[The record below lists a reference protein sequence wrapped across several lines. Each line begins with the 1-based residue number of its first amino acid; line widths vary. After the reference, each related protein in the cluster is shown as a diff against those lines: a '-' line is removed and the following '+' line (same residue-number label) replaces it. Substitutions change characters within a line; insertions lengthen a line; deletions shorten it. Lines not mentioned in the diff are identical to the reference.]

1 MVEDFY
7 LLKLVISVNG
17 FVFKTFHSCLAF
29 LYTIISPIK
38 VSHLHS
44 YSLSIKKEK
53 ISTHSFNSL
62 LKKIFILCLILN
74 DFAYKFHLCQIRK
87 KE

>member
-1 MVEDFY
+1 MVKDFY

-29 LYTIISPIK
+29 LYIIISPIK
-38 VSHLHS
+38 VSYLH
-44 YSLSIKKEK
+44 SLSIKKER

-62 LKKIFILCLILN
+62 LKKSLSSI
-74 DFAYKFHLCQIRK
+74 
-87 KE
+87 

>member
-7 LLKLVISVNG
+7 LLKLMISVNG

-38 VSHLHS
+38 VS
-44 YSLSIKKEK
+44 YSLSIKKER

-62 LKKIFILCLILN
+62 LKKNLYPLFN
-74 DFAYKFHLCQIRK
+74 S
-87 KE
+87 